1 MMNNYQILK
10 TALYESIVLSLLR
23 RHILSLDE
31 AVGCLND
38 IDKHIKIF
46 NDLHKEITMVKQKGL
61 SNTRTAKSEM
71 ERIDNE

>member
-1 MMNNYQILK
+1 MLNHYQILK

-31 AVGCLND
+31 AIGCLKD
-38 IDKHIKIF
+38 ID
-46 NDLHKEITMVKQKGL
+46 NDSKVLIDLNKEITMVKQKGL

-71 ERIDNE
+71 ETIDNE